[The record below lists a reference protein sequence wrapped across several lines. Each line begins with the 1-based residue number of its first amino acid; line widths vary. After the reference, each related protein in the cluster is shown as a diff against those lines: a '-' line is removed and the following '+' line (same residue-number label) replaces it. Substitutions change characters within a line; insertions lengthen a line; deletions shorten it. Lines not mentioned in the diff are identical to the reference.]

1 MSGNAFFS
9 AITGM
14 KSNQTRLDV
23 IANNIANLNTF
34 GFKASRVTFSDLLNQ
49 MMSSAS
55 SPQGQRG
62 GINPMQ
68 IGMGVRLASIDTL
81 MGQGSIQNTGKNTD
95 LAINGDGFFIV
106 QSELGPRYTR
116 TGNFIFDYNGTLLN
130 PDGLR
135 VQGYNTLTTD
145 GMSVDTNAEIG
156 DIQLNFG
163 EKLAARATSLIGFR
177 SNLDAGSNV
186 FGTAELNTVGTTG
199 FTLAA
204 GTMLPIATAVGTA
217 VDDGS
222 GTPLADSVAGN
233 GDLVINGQEIT
244 YAWPVGWAWGNASN
258 NAQFIVNA
266 INDQSTTVYA
276 YVDSG
281 NNIVVQSMFGG
292 EENDVIIEG
301 NTTTPGFLATIGLTD
316 GTFVAPEPS
325 SALSGLCEI
334 TVVDATQTSA
344 TTINP
349 VQAGAL
355 VSDTFFIN
363 DVSITFP
370 DTDATNTAAENAQIV
385 ANSINSAVGLNVTAT
400 GNANGTITLTSDMT
414 GASNIIAIENEGT
427 ALGILGLDSVG
438 TLTTNPFP
446 IAPGTAL
453 TAYVIDNG
461 TDATITSTF
470 KSDDGLTEW
479 TRRFADSPV
488 YGIAS
493 SLEALEPY
501 ILGDNPALPL
511 LPGVTLTAD
520 GIRPGQ
526 ASIKTNDAFEH
537 ITSINV
543 LDSLGAPHFLTVTY
557 RHTGEN
563 TWEWFADL
571 PEEPNL
577 SLTGA
582 TGTIQFDSNG
592 MITSPNPTT
601 PIGFT
606 PAGAELMQVKLVYDG
621 SGDQLAGITQFGSAT
636 TTRADYQD
644 GFSMGI
650 LQTVAFD
657 VNGVLHGSFSNGQVR
672 PLAQIAL
679 ANFNNPAGL
688 ERSGYNTFA
697 TSANSGMPYIS
708 TALSG
713 GAGSIV
719 PSALEQSNV
728 DLASEFTDMIISQR
742 GFQANTRVISTQ
754 NDILAEAVN
763 LVR

>member
-106 QSELGPRYTR
+106 ESEIGPRYTR

-135 VQGYNTLTTD
+135 VQGYNTLTAD

-163 EKLAARATSLIGFR
+163 EKLAARASSEIKFR

-204 GTMLPIATAVGTA
+204 GTMLPIATAEGTI

-233 GDLVINGQEIT
+233 GDLMVNGQEIT
-244 YAWPVGWAWGNASN
+244 YAWPVGWTWGNSSN
-258 NAQFIVNA
+258 NAQFIVDA
-266 INDQSTTVYA
+266 INEQSTTVYA
-276 YVDSG
+276 YVGDA

-292 EENDVIIEG
+292 DANDVIIEG
-301 NTTTPGFLATIGLTD
+301 NTTTPGLLATIGLTND
-316 GTFVAPEPS
+316 TFVAPAPS
-325 SALSGLCEI
+325 SALSGLVEI

-370 DTDATNTAAENAQIV
+370 DTDAANTAAENALVV
-385 ANSINSAVGLNVTAT
+385 ANAINSAVGLNITAT
-400 GNANGTITLTSDMT
+400 GNANGTITLTSDLA
-414 GASNIIAIENEGT
+414 GSSNLIAIENEGT
-427 ALGILGLDSVG
+427 ALGLLGLDSIG

-446 IAPGTAL
+446 GAPGTAL
-453 TAYVIDNG
+453 TAYVINTG
-461 TDATITSTF
+461 TDATLTSTF
-470 KSDDGLTEW
+470 KSEDGLTEW

-493 SLEALEPY
+493 SLEALESY
-501 ILGDNPALPL
+501 VLGDNPSLPL
-511 LPGVTLTAD
+511 IPGVTLTAD
-520 GIRPGQ
+520 GINPGQ
-526 ASIKTNDAFEH
+526 ASVKTNDAFEH

-543 LDSLGAPHFLTVTY
+543 LDSLGAPHFLTVTF

-563 TWEWFADL
+563 SWEWFADL

-577 SLTGA
+577 ALTGA

-601 PIGFT
+601 PIGFV
-606 PAGAELMQVKLVYDG
+606 PAGAESMEVKLVYDG
-621 SGDQLAGITQFGSAT
+621 AGDQLAGITQFGSST
-636 TTRADYQD
+636 TTRADFQD

-708 TALSG
+708 TALNG